1 MKQLHNRNTYI
12 VVFPVGDGENHLV
25 NLILS
30 AIQPNNTVVNTLRDY
45 YSMFDKYK
53 IAHAPS
59 LIATG
64 IRLANCSVEDPAKL
78 QKYILRNSTSVIAGH
93 ADEVDFILSHVQS
106 ISNVHIVLIH
116 LDNISPNGKNGMDFL
131 SGRNLQ
137 NSYNMHGMQDNL
149 LPWVYNEQQLSKIFG
164 LLDNSIINIPIN
176 DLFTNDVS
184 PILYRLTKESN
195 NKLIFDYDLCQC
207 LHSQW
212 YNELIR

>member
-1 MKQLHNRNTYI
+1 MKQLHNRNLYI
-12 VVFPVGDGENHLV
+12 VVFPPGAGGNHLA

-30 AIQPNNTVVNTLRDY
+30 AIQPNNTVVDTLRDY
-45 YSMFDKYK
+45 YARINEYK

-59 LIATG
+59 LTATG
-64 IRLANCSVEDPAKL
+64 IRLSNCLVEDPAKL
-78 QKYILRNSTSVIAGH
+78 QKYILRNYTSVIAGH
-93 ADEVDFILSHVQS
+93 IEEVDFILSHVQS

-131 SGRNLQ
+131 LDRNLK
-137 NSYNMHGMQDNL
+137 NSYNIPGMQDNL
-149 LPWVYNEQQLSKIFG
+149 LPWVYKEQQLSKIFG
-164 LLDNSIINIPIN
+164 SLNNSIINIPIN
-176 DLFTNDVS
+176 DLFANDVS

-195 NKLIFDYDLCQC
+195 NKLIFDYDLCQY